1 MTNCLSQHEL
11 ERSWVVANSR
21 MNRQRGLAGVNSYEQ
36 ELGFHPLESLRDCIA
51 RRGTAS
57 WLDLCCGEGRALI
70 AADRELNSGETIML
84 QGVGVDLTNHF
95 AAIETCRGVR
105 FFAASLHSW
114 QPDRSFDLI
123 TCVHGL
129 HYVGDKLGLLQR
141 ASTWLE
147 PNGML
152 VAHLDPAN
160 IHIDGAALDARK
172 LRAMLPSHWKF
183 DARRSL
189 LTASQPGVTF
199 PMEYLGADDSAGPN
213 LTGQDAVNSHYQT
226 QVSHGR

>member
-1 MTNCLSQHEL
+1 MTDWLNQQQL

-21 MNRQRGLAGVNSYEQ
+21 MNRQRGLTGVNSYEQ
-36 ELGFHPLESLRDCIA
+36 ELGFQPLEILRDCIA

-70 AADRELNSGETIML
+70 AADRELNSGESIVL
-84 QGVGVDLTNHF
+84 RGVGVDLTRHF
-95 AAIETCRGVR
+95 AATETCRGVR

-114 QPDRSFDLI
+114 QPDCRFDLI

-147 PNGML
+147 PNGKL

-160 IHIDGAALDARK
+160 IHIDGVALDAKK
-172 LRAMLPSHWKF
+172 LRAMLPSLWQF
-183 DARRSL
+183 DVRRSL
-189 LTASQPGVTF
+189 LTASQPGVAF
-199 PMEYLGADDSAGPN
+199 PAAYLGADDSAGPN
-213 LTGQDAVNSHYQT
+213 FTGQDAVNSHYHT
-226 QVSHGR
+226 QLSHG